1 VARVPICLLVR
12 HGRTTANAS
21 GTLAGWTTGVG
32 LDDAGRGQAEALG
45 KRLSSLPVAVIVSS
59 PLQRCQ
65 ETSVILADALGPL
78 EVETV
83 HDLGECRYGAWTG
96 GALKDLAQDPLWRVV
111 QDHPSAAR
119 FPDGEEFAGESIAE
133 MQLRAVRAI
142 RATDAAV
149 ARDHGPDALWVAVS
163 HGDVIKSVIS
173 DAAGAHLDQF
183 QRIMVDPASLSVV
196 RYTERRP
203 FVVRVNDAGIDLA
216 GLVPPPPK
224 PPAADEAVADETAGD
239 AERGEATVGQ
249 AEGAAAGADTV
260 PAIDTSGDAPVGGGA
275 GTAD

>member
-1 VARVPICLLVR
+1 V
-12 HGRTTANAS
+12 
-21 GTLAGWTTGVG
+21 
-32 LDDAGRGQAEALG
+32 D
-45 KRLSSLPVAVIVSS
+45 
-59 PLQRCQ
+59 
-65 ETSVILADALGPL
+65 
-78 EVETV
+78 TV

-119 FPDGEEFAGESIAE
+119 FPDSEEFPGESIAE

-163 HGDVIKSVIS
+163 HGDVIKSVIA

-224 PPAADEAVADETAGD
+224 PAATDEAGEAESGD
-239 AERGEATVGQ
+239 AEPGHAGGGHAEADM
-249 AEGAAAGADTV
+249 AAGAV
-260 PAIDTSGDAPVGGGA
+260 PALDTSGDAPVGGGA